1 MKKSF
6 LKLSMMLSC
15 AAFAMAAHATGPSH
29 QQATSSLV
37 NSGSLSNSVRT
48 FSAVSGVGSSFSSAT
63 SEGSVKANATSHTAI
78 NPVCSGT
85 CGATS
90 GEVKVTG
97 EMATNIT
104 GTAFNVSTGGGTGS
118 ASTLGNASAAL
129 DTKATYTGP
138 GQTVAI
144 FGNGAQSASIGI
156 EATKNTGGFATAGNT
171 GTFSTEGTVGSKV
184 CTGTNNC
191 GGAVVNK
198 EVWGTVADTKS
209 STSYSNTGAMTVDGV
224 VLNQAPVN
232 ATSSAVINAGGSF
245 ADPI

>member
-1 MKKSF
+1 MKKSMF
-6 LKLSMMLSC
+6 KL
-15 AAFAMAAHATGPSH
+15 AALLACGAMAVAAHATGPSY
-29 QQATSSLV
+29 QQTTSSLI
-37 NSGSLSNSVRT
+37 NSGSLNNTVRT
-48 FSAVSGVGSSFSSAT
+48 SASVSGVGSSFSAAT
-63 SEGSVKANATSHTAI
+63 SEGAVKANATSHTAI

-97 EMATNIT
+97 EMVTHIS
-104 GTAFNVSTGGGTGS
+104 GTAFNVSTGTGTGS
-118 ASTLGNASAAL
+118 ASAVGSANAAL

-138 GQTVAI
+138 GQTVAV
-144 FGNGAQSASIGI
+144 FGNGTQTASIGI
-156 EATKNTGGFATAGNT
+156 EASKNTGGFASAGNE
-171 GTFSTEGTVGSKV
+171 GTFSTEGTVGSKI

-209 STSYSNTGAMTVDGV
+209 STSYANTGAMTVDGV

-245 ADPI
+245 SDPI